1 MPQGSIQ
8 ARLDAFMAGKGG
20 SRTGC
25 HATETGPASGF
36 AWLSNSDNVAFIS
49 DGILSMAVQGTAQG
63 LLEDSGEDG
72 LTGAEVSQ
80 HRYARVHPPCVSHT
94 LSSPCVHSAPPGRCW
109 ASTTT
114 THPTTLSCS
123 RLRCSL
129 VRCYRAP
136 RVPPPRT
143 DLIPA
148 RAFST

>member
-8 ARLDAFMAGKGG
+8 ARLDALMAGKGG

-72 LTGAEVSQ
+72 LTGAEVR
-80 HRYARVHPPCVSHT
+80 HR
-94 LSSPCVHSAPPGRCW
+94 
-109 ASTTT
+109 
-114 THPTTLSCS
+114 
-123 RLRCSL
+123 
-129 VRCYRAP
+129 
-136 RVPPPRT
+136 
-143 DLIPA
+143 
-148 RAFST
+148 